1 MLPADLLKQYIIL
14 HNSGV
19 ELSNF
24 EPLMSLFAP
33 EAVLDFVEPPLGKF
47 EGIMMIRG
55 IFRSNPPDFLL
66 GIGKISKTPEG
77 ISSDYSDL
85 AHPDI
90 RLGTI
95 ELVADNH
102 KIISLL
108 IGK

>member
-1 MLPADLLKQYIIL
+1 MSPSELLKHYVTL

-19 ELSNF
+19 ESSNF

-55 IFRSNPPDFLL
+55 IFRNKPPDFLL
-66 GIGKISKTPEG
+66 GTGKISNTQEG
-77 ISSDYSDL
+77 VVADYFDL

-90 RLGTI
+90 RVGLI
-95 ELVADNH
+95 ELKADNG
-102 KIISLL
+102 KIISIL
-108 IGK
+108 IEK